1 MAKKKVTEEK
11 RNTRIATLRSVLS
24 RQKNIRVLL
33 SQVVDIDPLSKRVRL
48 ADGATFDVLMR
59 VAAHRSHNLTDAIE
73 SLPSG
78 LHRPK
83 HKSITSFFSD
93 AA

>member
-1 MAKKKVTEEK
+1 
-11 RNTRIATLRSVLS
+11 
-24 RQKNIRVLL
+24 
-33 SQVVDIDPLSKRVRL
+33 
-48 ADGATFDVLMR
+48 MR

-83 HKSITSFFSD
+83 HKEHHDIL
-93 AA
+93 